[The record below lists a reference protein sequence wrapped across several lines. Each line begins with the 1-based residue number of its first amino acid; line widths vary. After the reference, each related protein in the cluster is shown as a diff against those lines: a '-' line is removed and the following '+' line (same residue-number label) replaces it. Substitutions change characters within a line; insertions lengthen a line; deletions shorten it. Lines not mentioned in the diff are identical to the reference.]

1 MATNSTE
8 KKVES
13 LLKEPIENLGYSLYD
28 VEYVKQGKEFHLII
42 YIEKEGGIDLKDCEI
57 VTDAINPILDSED
70 PIKEQ
75 YFLEV
80 SSSGVEKPLRKL
92 EHFEKQIGNK
102 IEVSLFTK
110 INGENVLQGVLKKA
124 DDNEIVLE
132 HNGEELL
139 INLKQI
145 SNAKSVYEW

>member
-1 MATNSTE
+1 MATNNTE
-8 KKVES
+8 KRVEE
-13 LLKEPIENLGYSLYD
+13 LLKEPIESLGYLLYD
-28 VEYVKQGKEFHLII
+28 VEYVKQGKEYHLII
-42 YIEKEGGIDLKDCEI
+42 YIEKDGGIDLNDCEK
-57 VTDAINPILDSED
+57 VTDVINPILDEAD

-92 EHFEKQIGNK
+92 DHFKKQIGNK
-102 IEVSLFTK
+102 IEVSLFAK
-110 INGENVLQGVLKKA
+110 VNGKNVLCGTLKDA
-124 DDNEIVLE
+124 NENEIKLE
-132 HNGEELL
+132 LNDEEII